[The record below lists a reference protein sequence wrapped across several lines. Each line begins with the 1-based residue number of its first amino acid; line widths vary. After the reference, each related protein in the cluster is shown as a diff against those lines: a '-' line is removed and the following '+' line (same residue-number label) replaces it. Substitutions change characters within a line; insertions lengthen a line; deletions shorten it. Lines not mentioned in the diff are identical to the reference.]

1 MEFIHKIIFVYNLYK
16 SGELDSL
23 IEDFN
28 QANFQ
33 KYKIDSML
41 KGLEADVKAS
51 KQRLG
56 QAQDAVMRK
65 SLNLNTDVDCAVQL
79 GSVVVFI

>member
-1 MEFIHKIIFVYNLYK
+1 MFKKIIEWGIERKVLF
-16 SGELDSL
+16 L
-23 IEDFN
+23 IMRN
-28 QANFQ
+28 
-33 KYKIDSML
+33 KKKIDSML

-65 SLNLNTDVDCAVQL
+65 SLNLNTEVDCAVQL